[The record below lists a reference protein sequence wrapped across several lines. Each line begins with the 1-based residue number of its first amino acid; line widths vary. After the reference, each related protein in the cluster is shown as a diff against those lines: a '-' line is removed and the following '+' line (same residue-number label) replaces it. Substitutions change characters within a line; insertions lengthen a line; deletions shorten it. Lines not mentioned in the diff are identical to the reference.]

1 MIDDWLLAFADV
13 SGAADIL
20 SGFIGLNERL
30 RIKDFDHARA
40 MALLAACGGD
50 TLSSRRRLNLEPR
63 LSPPGL
69 I

>member
-50 TLSSRRRLNLEPR
+50 TLQAAGALTWNLAYPRRV
-63 LSPPGL
+63 
-69 I
+69 